1 MNIAHEIVD
10 IYVYIENS
18 ERERETSLGELIR
31 DVDHP
36 LREHELSGEPF
47 TSFGAFQFRG
57 VANVELFSESEG
69 SGSGSEWRLRKEA
82 KQQAWCCRE
91 SSLCLC

>member
-1 MNIAHEIVD
+1 MD
-10 IYVYIENS
+10 IYVHIENC
-18 ERERETSLGELIR
+18 ERERERERERVVLGELIR

-57 VANVELFSESEG
+57 MANVELF
-69 SGSGSEWRLRKEA
+69 RRV
-82 KQQAWCCRE
+82 
-91 SSLCLC
+91 